1 MRRIRNDRLI
11 RRNSI
16 LGRGLLFGGLGILGA
31 GFLVSLVSPGV
42 VLPFLIVA
50 VTGMLASQL
59 GIALMSRWSRGP
71 RLDELLDAGLKGLDN
86 RYAVVHY
93 ALGAPHAL
101 LGPSGI
107 FALIPVVEDG
117 SLREAEGRWTRS
129 LPRRGLLR
137 PARTE
142 SLSDLAG
149 RGRRD
154 VSSLERSIL
163 RQTGETR
170 EVGARAVLVFLSPRA
185 EIETSGTSD
194 PPAVHIKKL
203 KEWIRRQPKPDGG
216 PSLDVTALEGRLGI
230 PRQKE

>member
-16 LGRGLLFGGLGILGA
+16 LGRGLLFGGLGILAA
-31 GFLVSLVSPGV
+31 GFLVSLASPGV
-42 VLPFLIVA
+42 VLPFLVVA
-50 VTGMLASQL
+50 VTGMLTSQL

-71 RLDELLDAGLKGLDN
+71 RLDELLDAGLKGLDD

-101 LGPSGI
+101 LGPSGV

-117 SLREAEGRWTRS
+117 TVRESNGRWTRS

-137 PARTE
+137 PARTD

-149 RGRRD
+149 RGRRQ
-154 VSSLERSIL
+154 VSSLVRSIGKT
-163 RQTGETR
+163 TGETG
-170 EVGARAVLVFLSPRA
+170 EVTARAVLVFLSARA
-185 EIETSGTSD
+185 EIESPGSTE

-203 KEWIRRQPKPDGG
+203 KEWVRRQPKPEGRGAPD
-216 PSLDVTALEGRLGI
+216 LAALEGRLGI